1 MNYGSSV
8 NIGSSTDGNNFLK
21 LIFGNGKEADW
32 VCSNTDVIRYNAVNH
47 VLQAVGA
54 GPATLTV
61 TWTEGTDSYTDTI
74 NVFVRPQILS
84 QDGNTILAG
93 GSSDT
98 GSVVVRDGDMIQ
110 LTVESDANPQIAIG
124 DKISW
129 VISKRRRRTFCVSTR
144 FSWQSGT
151 RLSGY

>member
-1 MNYGSSV
+1 M
-8 NIGSSTDGNNFLK
+8 
-21 LIFGNGKEADW
+21 
-32 VCSNTDVIRYNAVNH
+32 NH

-110 LTVESDANPQIAIG
+110 LTLKVMQTRRSQ
-124 DKISW
+124 S
-129 VISKRRRRTFCVSTR
+129 VIRSVGLFPKEKENILC
-144 FSWQSGT
+144 
-151 RLSGY
+151 